1 MALARCP
8 HGHTPARG
16 PGLASDGAATAEKVL
31 YAPGPGLTGDPVQQA
46 TAMSVIALGAA

>member
-1 MALARCP
+1 MREWHCHVTL
-8 HGHTPARG
+8 ARG

-31 YAPGPGLTGDPVQQA
+31 YAPGRGLADDPVQQA